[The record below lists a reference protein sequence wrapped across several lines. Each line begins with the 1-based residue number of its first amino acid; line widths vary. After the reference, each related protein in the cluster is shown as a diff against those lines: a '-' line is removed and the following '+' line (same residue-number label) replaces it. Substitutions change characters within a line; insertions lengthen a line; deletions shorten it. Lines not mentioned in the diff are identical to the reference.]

1 MKLYSTKG
9 APNPDRV
16 TFFLKEKGKLDAVE
30 IIELNLMKGEHRT
43 DNYKSKNAA
52 MRVPALELDDGT
64 VLAES
69 RAICTYLES
78 VFPETNLMGRDALE
92 RAQIEMWDRRIEL
105 NFMSSIAGWFRHG
118 HPAAAALEPVQ
129 CKEWSDMCG
138 EATRKAADYFDKVL
152 GKTDFVAG
160 DRFTNA
166 DITLFVCMNFA
177 QYMRFKAWEGR
188 DNLSRWMETMK
199 SHPMAQA

>member
-1 MKLYSTKG
+1 MKLYSSKG

-30 IIELNLMKGEHRT
+30 IVEFNLIKGEHRSA
-43 DNYKSKNAA
+43 DYKAINPTT
-52 MRVPALELDDGT
+52 RVPALELDDGT
-64 VLAES
+64 VLGES

-78 VFPETNLMGRDALE
+78 VFPEPNLMGKDGLE
-92 RAQIEMWDRRIEL
+92 RAQIEMWDRRVEL
-105 NFMSSIAGWFRHG
+105 MLMSSIAGWFRHG

-129 CKEWSDMCG
+129 CKEWSELSG
-138 EATRKAADYFDKVL
+138 QATEKAANYFDRVL
-152 GKTDFVAG
+152 GETEYVAG

-166 DITLFVCMNFA
+166 DITLFICMGFA

-188 DNLSRWMETMK
+188 ENLARWMELMK
-199 SHPMAQA
+199 TRPMAS